1 MYKFVFEKERKDTEL
16 ILIQAILVIA
26 AVAAF
31 IYRYNNYQALGYISS
46 ALLLITAFFVR
57 LIIIGKGV
65 NKWMVLAVGAALLFA
80 ATFRVLFPLIM
91 FFYGALIQLIV
102 KAPELWV
109 DEKGV
114 TSRTLFGQKKTPWED
129 FNSVLIKDGLLV
141 LDYRDNRV
149 KYLPVNQDVNE
160 GEFNNYCKVFTAS

>member
-1 MYKFVFEKERKDTEL
+1 MYKFVFERERIDTEL

-31 IYRYNNYQALGYISS
+31 VYRYNNYEALGYISS

-57 LIIIGKGV
+57 LITIDKRV
-65 NKWMVLAVGAALLFA
+65 NKWLVLAVGALLLFA

-91 FFYGALIQLIV
+91 FFYGALIQLII
-102 KAPELWV
+102 KAPELYV
-109 DEKGV
+109 DESGITLK
-114 TSRTLFGQKKTPWED
+114 TLFGPKKTPWED

-160 GEFNNYCKVFTAS
+160 EEFNAYCKRYTAA